1 MVQKVIRKVFAE
13 CTVLTIAHRI
23 VRQTLPLAP
32 CNALA
37 YQGWLTVCLP
47 QHTIADSTRIMVL
60 SDGRVV
66 EYDSPEALMDDT
78 ESVYRSLVEES
89 EKARESDDKEG

>member
-23 VRQTLPLAP
+23 VRRTCPLPRATP
-32 CNALA
+32 
-37 YQGWLTVCLP
+37 WPTRVRLTVCLP

-66 EYDSPEALMDDT
+66 EYDTPEALMDDT

>member
-23 VRQTLPLAP
+23 VRHTCPLPRATPWPTGLAD
-32 CNALA
+32 N
-37 YQGWLTVCLP
+37 LTGL

-66 EYDSPEALMDDT
+66 EYDTPEALMDDT